1 LALVVIA
8 GALSIPAGCAR
19 DPQEGDP
26 SVTGPNKPNVT
37 PPPEPMFANAAGKIE
52 TTPVVCAAPAEAGAI
67 TFEKIAAW
75 RDDAD
80 AAYAMVHDDLCGPEL
95 RGIDKV
101 ALPALEMRN
110 LKATLGPFVKICEDY
125 RLWDMVRAAQ
135 ARGHEIGNHSF
146 THATVRPA
154 NAKVEIA
161 DAKRAL
167 DAQLMSPVLFYI
179 FPYDDFSDATI
190 EMARAAGHIGARA
203 GNRDDNDGFD
213 SPPINGREARNDM
226 TLEFDAWPRAYSKYA
241 SFKESDILDLHVHN
255 AIEKQG
261 FALREFHSVTT
272 REVAPLAGEGFG
284 PVPLRTY
291 ERHLDF
297 LYYAWRANKVWTST
311 VSDVIRYRRA
321 RQSCTASVEDNVIR
335 FVANA
340 GDCRNY
346 ATPISVVVRTAV
358 DLPGLSAMQGTSP
371 VFVRK
376 LEPSR
381 FSVTADPGGGDVQ
394 LSGCETAVSTV
405 DPTIVLPPKPT
416 PAQSVCDLETVA
428 GTGTQGRMDNFE
440 RDAASLQILP
450 NPGQADGR
458 NGSWSWHPTNTMARI
473 VPEGRGHV
481 LQYTGMRPGRWSGV
495 TLAFLGGNGAGTCYD
510 ARAYS
515 GIRFKVKGSIQ
526 TPDNALNSGKVIVSL
541 ISAETQSQRFGGDL
555 KGEGG
560 HFYAAVEVTP
570 NWTVVSIPFTDFR
583 QPTWGVTA
591 NLMQAALSKLQA
603 IDWGSTDGSAIF
615 ELYFDDVELY

>member
-1 LALVVIA
+1 
-8 GALSIPAGCAR
+8 
-19 DPQEGDP
+19 
-26 SVTGPNKPNVT
+26 
-37 PPPEPMFANAAGKIE
+37 
-52 TTPVVCAAPAEAGAI
+52 
-67 TFEKIAAW
+67 FEKIGAW
-75 RDDAD
+75 RDDAA
-80 AAYAMVHDDLCGPEL
+80 AAYAMVHDDRCGPEL
-95 RGIDKV
+95 RGIDRV

-110 LKATLGPFVKICEDY
+110 LTATLGPFVKICEDY
-125 RLWDMVRAAQ
+125 RLWDMVKGAQ

-146 THATVRPA
+146 THATVRPE
-154 NAKVEIA
+154 NARVEIA

-167 DAQLMSPVLFYI
+167 DAQLMAPVVFYI

-213 SPPINGREARNDM
+213 SPPINSRESRNDM

-241 SFKESDILDLHVHN
+241 SFREEDILNLHVYN

-261 FALREFHSVTT
+261 FALREFHSVTS

-297 LYYAWRANKVWTST
+297 LYFAWKANKVWTANVST
-311 VSDVIRYRRA
+311 IIRYRRA
-321 RQSCTASVEDNVIR
+321 RQSCTASVDDNVIS
-335 FVANA
+335 FVTSA
-340 GDCRNY
+340 GDCRTHS
-346 ATPISVVVRTAV
+346 TPLSVIVRTAN
-358 DLPGLSAMQGTSP
+358 DLPGLSAMQGATP

-376 LEPSR
+376 LGPSR
-381 FSVTADPGGGDVQ
+381 FSVTADPAGGDVQ
-394 LSGCETAVSTV
+394 LAGCETPVSTV
-405 DPTIVLPPKPT
+405 DPTIVLPPKPI
-416 PAQSVCDLETVA
+416 PAQSVCELQTVA
-428 GTGTQGRMDNFE
+428 GTGAAGRMDNFE

-458 NGSWSWHPTNTMARI
+458 NGSWSWHPTSTMARI

-481 LQYTGMRPGRWSGV
+481 LQYAGTRPGRFSGV

-510 ARAYS
+510 ARAYR

-526 TPDNALNSGKVIVSL
+526 TPDNPMLANKVIVSL

-560 HFYAAVEVTP
+560 HFNAAVEVTP
-570 NWTVVSIPFTDFR
+570 SWTVVSIPFTDFLK
-583 QPTWGVTA
+583 PVWGQT
-591 NLMQAALSKLQA
+591 AALMTPALAKLQA
-603 IDWGSTDGSAIF
+603 IDWGTTEGSATFQLYLDDI
-615 ELYFDDVELY
+615 ELY